1 MTGGE
6 SDDHGA
12 IIEIAKELGKCSMKN
27 SCTSATG
34 SKDYLDVRVRT
45 VGLVSRYRELRGASQ
60 MFCNVAETP
69 RVESWAN
76 ASHPQTHSKGRLCCC
91 KRFSDQSSPPFVVR
105 QMIKM
110 MWFVRKT
117 SIDRACRQLTPK
129 KLLKELSAGRLAG
142 QVARRIAEW

>member
-12 IIEIAKELGKCSMKN
+12 ITEIAKELGKCSMKN

-69 RVESWAN
+69 RVRVGLM
-76 ASHPQTHSKGRLCCC
+76 HPIRRHIRRAGC
-91 KRFSDQSSPPFVVR
+91 VV
-105 QMIKM
+105 
-110 MWFVRKT
+110 VN
-117 SIDRACRQLTPK
+117 D
-129 KLLKELSAGRLAG
+129 LATNR
-142 QVARRIAEW
+142 VLPL